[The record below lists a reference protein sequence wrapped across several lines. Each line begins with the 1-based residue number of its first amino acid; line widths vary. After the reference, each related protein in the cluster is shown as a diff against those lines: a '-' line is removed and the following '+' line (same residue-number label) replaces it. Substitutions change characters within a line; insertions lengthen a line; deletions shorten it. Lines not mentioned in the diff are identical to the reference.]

1 LGVRQ
6 LYQPPAM
13 SPRRF
18 AEAARLRLRFAPVVL
33 RRGHPAGRG
42 FRLEAV
48 HRYGPADG
56 AGGRF
61 REHLLLRWRLPGAGA
76 KELLWETRL
85 RDGTTVV
92 GLLGTPE
99 RALPL
104 YREREVAVA
113 VAAGEPVLVVES
125 ESSVDA
131 LKGWHATTWAGGA
144 AHVNV
149 DRLCRVLGGHPKVVL
164 VPDFDRA
171 GLAAVRRMLAAGLGP
186 GVLVGVP
193 GEDGRDLCR
202 RLGREGFA
210 EAVDRAVTAGPRD
223 GGVVMVG
230 VSGSPVRV
238 ALGSAAGLLQAGRAS
253 AVPRS
258 ARPRVPGPAPTPGQR
273 PAAWGR

>member
-1 LGVRQ
+1 
-6 LYQPPAM
+6 
-13 SPRRF
+13 
-18 AEAARLRLRFAPVVL
+18 
-33 RRGHPAGRG
+33 
-42 FRLEAV
+42 
-48 HRYGPADG
+48 
-56 AGGRF
+56 
-61 REHLLLRWRLPGAGA
+61 LLLRWRLPGGGV

-104 YREREVAVA
+104 YREREVAMA

-131 LKGWHATTWAGGA
+131 LPGWYATTWAGGA
-144 AHVNV
+144 GHVNL
-149 DRLCRVLGGHPKVVL
+149 DRLCRVLGGHRGVVL

-171 GLAAVRRMLAAGLGP
+171 GLAAARRMLTAGLGP

-193 GEDGRDLCR
+193 GEDGRDLWR
-202 RLGREGFA
+202 RLGRERFA

-230 VSGSPVRV
+230 VSGLAARV
-238 ALGSAAGLLQAGRAS
+238 AFGSAAGLLQAGRGP
-253 AVPRS
+253 VLDRP
-258 ARPRVPGPAPTPGQR
+258 ARPRVPGPAPAPVPGQR
-273 PAAWGR
+273 SAALGR